1 MSIAIR
7 ILSILP
13 LRVLYAIASF
23 VLYPLLYYV
32 VHYRRSMVMSNIRY
46 CFPEMS
52 EAACKQMARQ
62 FYHHFADLCVEIIHA
77 YRMSDEELRERVVF
91 EGLDEAQAAFLQ
103 QKGGVFMLGHM
114 GCWEWMADVAK
125 RLDRNRIHTN
135 VIYLKLDNKSADC
148 IMMQI
153 REKRGCTPIEMH
165 KLLREAVRLR
175 KESSKAEVYCM
186 LADQKPSWRSLQ
198 FYTDFFGHNTPFLT
212 GSEKIA
218 RKFAYPVYYAD
229 ITMPSRGH
237 YNIRLLPITTNA
249 QCCEEGF
256 VSREYVKLLE
266 ANIIKQ
272 PSIWLWS
279 HNRFKWNND
288 K

>member
-46 CFPEMS
+46 CFPEKS

-198 FYTDFFGHNTPFLT
+198 FYTDFFGHNTPFLI

>member
-7 ILSILP
+7 ILSVLP

-46 CFPEMS
+46 CFPEKS

-125 RLDRNRIHTN
+125 RLDRNRIHSN

>member
-7 ILSILP
+7 ILSVLP

-46 CFPEMS
+46 CFPEKS

-77 YRMSDEELRERVVF
+77 YRISDEELRERVVF

-114 GCWEWMADVAK
+114 GCWEWMADVGK

>member
-7 ILSILP
+7 ILSVLP

-77 YRMSDEELRERVVF
+77 YRISDEELRERVVF

-125 RLDRNRIHTN
+125 RVDRNRIHTN

>member
-1 MSIAIR
+1 
-7 ILSILP
+7 
-13 LRVLYAIASF
+13 
-23 VLYPLLYYV
+23 
-32 VHYRRSMVMSNIRY
+32 MSNIRY
-46 CFPEMS
+46 CFPEKS

-256 VSREYVKLLE
+256 VSREYVRLLE
-266 ANIIKQ
+266 ANIRKQ

-288 K
+288 KWLILSFPPTKSSVNQ

>member
-7 ILSILP
+7 ILSVLP

-46 CFPEMS
+46 CFPEKT

-77 YRMSDEELRERVVF
+77 YRISDEELRERVVF

-125 RLDRNRIHTN
+125 RVDRNRIHTN

>member
-7 ILSILP
+7 ILSVLP

-46 CFPEMS
+46 CFPEKS
-52 EAACKQMARQ
+52 KAACKQMARQ

>member
-7 ILSILP
+7 ILSVLP

-46 CFPEMS
+46 CFPEKS

-125 RLDRNRIHTN
+125 RVDRNRIHTN

-237 YNIRLLPITTNA
+237 YSIRLLPITTNA
-249 QCCEEGF
+249 LCCEEGF

>member
-7 ILSILP
+7 ILSVLP

-46 CFPEMS
+46 CFPEKS
-52 EAACKQMARQ
+52 ESACKQMARQ

-279 HNRFKWNND
+279 HNRFKGNND

>member
-1 MSIAIR
+1 MSFAIR
-7 ILSILP
+7 ILSLLP
-13 LRVLYAIASF
+13 LRVLYAMASY

-77 YRMSDEELRERVVF
+77 YRISDEELRERVVF

-125 RLDRNRIHTN
+125 RVDRNRIHTN

-198 FYTDFFGHNTPFLT
+198 FYTDFIGHNTPFLT

>member
-46 CFPEMS
+46 CFPEKS

-125 RLDRNRIHTN
+125 RVDRNRIHTN

>member
-7 ILSILP
+7 ILSVLP

-77 YRMSDEELRERVVF
+77 YRISDEELRERVVF

>member
-46 CFPEMS
+46 CFPEKS

>member
-7 ILSILP
+7 ILSVLP

-46 CFPEMS
+46 CFPEKS

-103 QKGGVFMLGHM
+103 QKGGVFMLGHL

>member
-1 MSIAIR
+1 MSFAIR
-7 ILSILP
+7 ILSLLP
-13 LRVLYAIASF
+13 LRVLYAMASY

-32 VHYRRSMVMSNIRY
+32 VHYRRSMVLSNLRY
-46 CFPEMS
+46 CYPEKS
-52 EAACKQMARQ
+52 EAACKQMAKQ
-62 FYHHFADLCVEIIHA
+62 FYHWFADLCVEIIHA

-91 EGLDEAQAAFLQ
+91 EGLDEVQTAFIKQ
-103 QKGGVFMLGHM
+103 RGGVFMLGHI
-114 GCWEWMADVAK
+114 GCWEWIADAAK
-125 RLDRNRIHTN
+125 RMDRSRIHTN
-135 VIYLKLDNKSADC
+135 VIYLKLDNPSADR

-153 REKRGCTPIEMH
+153 RQQRGCTPIEMH

-175 KESSKAEVYCM
+175 KESSKAEVYSM

-237 YNIRLLPITTNA
+237 YHVQFIPITANA
-249 QCCEEGF
+249 QLSEEGF
-256 VSREYVKLLE
+256 VSREYVRLLE
-266 ANIIKQ
+266 ANIRKQ

>member
-7 ILSILP
+7 ILSVLP

-46 CFPEMS
+46 CFPEKS
-52 EAACKQMARQ
+52 KAACKQMARQ

-77 YRMSDEELRERVVF
+77 YRISDEELRERVVF

>member
-77 YRMSDEELRERVVF
+77 YRISDEELRERVVF

>member
-1 MSIAIR
+1 MSIAMR
-7 ILSILP
+7 ILSVLP

-46 CFPEMS
+46 CFPEKS

>member
-7 ILSILP
+7 ILSVLP

-46 CFPEMS
+46 CFPEKS

-77 YRMSDEELRERVVF
+77 YRISDEELRERVVF

-125 RLDRNRIHTN
+125 RVDRNRIHTN

>member
-7 ILSILP
+7 ILSVLP

-46 CFPEMS
+46 CFPEKS

-77 YRMSDEELRERVVF
+77 YRMSVEELRERVVF

-125 RLDRNRIHTN
+125 RVDRNRIHTN

>member
-7 ILSILP
+7 ILSVLP

>member
-7 ILSILP
+7 ILSVLP

-46 CFPEMS
+46 CFPEKS

-125 RLDRNRIHTN
+125 RVDRNRIHTN

-153 REKRGCTPIEMH
+153 REKRGCTPIDMH
-165 KLLREAVRLR
+165 KILREAVRLR

>member
-7 ILSILP
+7 ILSVLP

-46 CFPEMS
+46 CFPEKT

-135 VIYLKLDNKSADC
+135 VIYLKLGNKSADC

-153 REKRGCTPIEMH
+153 RAKRGCTPI
-165 KLLREAVRLR
+165 
-175 KESSKAEVYCM
+175 
-186 LADQKPSWRSLQ
+186 
-198 FYTDFFGHNTPFLT
+198 
-212 GSEKIA
+212 
-218 RKFAYPVYYAD
+218 
-229 ITMPSRGH
+229 
-237 YNIRLLPITTNA
+237 
-249 QCCEEGF
+249 
-256 VSREYVKLLE
+256 
-266 ANIIKQ
+266 
-272 PSIWLWS
+272 
-279 HNRFKWNND
+279 
-288 K
+288 

>member
-7 ILSILP
+7 ILSVLP

-46 CFPEMS
+46 CFPEKS

-77 YRMSDEELRERVVF
+77 YRISDEELRERVVF

-237 YNIRLLPITTNA
+237 YIIRLLPITTNA

>member
-7 ILSILP
+7 ILSVLP

-77 YRMSDEELRERVVF
+77 YRISDEELRERVVF

-125 RLDRNRIHTN
+125 RVDRNRIHTN

-279 HNRFKWNND
+279 HNRFTWNND

>member
-7 ILSILP
+7 ILSVLP

-46 CFPEMS
+46 CFPEKS

-77 YRMSDEELRERVVF
+77 YRISDEELRERVVF

-125 RLDRNRIHTN
+125 RVDRNRIHTN

-237 YNIRLLPITTNA
+237 YNVRLLPITTIA

>member
-7 ILSILP
+7 ILSVLP
-13 LRVLYAIASF
+13 LRVLYAIASL

-46 CFPEMS
+46 CFPEKS

>member
-7 ILSILP
+7 ILSVLP

-46 CFPEMS
+46 CFPEKS

-77 YRMSDEELRERVVF
+77 YRISDEELRERVVF

-186 LADQKPSWRSLQ
+186 LADQTPSWRRLQ

>member
-7 ILSILP
+7 ILSVLP

-46 CFPEMS
+46 CFPEKS

-77 YRMSDEELRERVVF
+77 YRMSDEGLRERVVF

>member
-7 ILSILP
+7 ILSVLP

-46 CFPEMS
+46 CFPEKS

-125 RLDRNRIHTN
+125 RVDRNLIHTN

>member
-7 ILSILP
+7 ILSVLP

-46 CFPEMS
+46 CFPEKT

-165 KLLREAVRLR
+165 KILREAVRLR

>member
-7 ILSILP
+7 ILSVLP

-46 CFPEMS
+46 CFPEKS

-237 YNIRLLPITTNA
+237 YSIRLLPITTNA
-249 QCCEEGF
+249 LCCEEGF

>member
-7 ILSILP
+7 ILSVLP

-46 CFPEMS
+46 CFPEKT

-77 YRMSDEELRERVVF
+77 YRMSDEELRDRVVF

>member
-7 ILSILP
+7 ILSVLP

-46 CFPEMS
+46 CFPEKS

-77 YRMSDEELRERVVF
+77 YRISDEELRERVVF

-125 RLDRNRIHTN
+125 RLDRNLIHTN

>member
-1 MSIAIR
+1 
-7 ILSILP
+7 
-13 LRVLYAIASF
+13 
-23 VLYPLLYYV
+23 
-32 VHYRRSMVMSNIRY
+32 
-46 CFPEMS
+46 
-52 EAACKQMARQ
+52 MARQ

-125 RLDRNRIHTN
+125 RVDRNRIHTN

>member
-7 ILSILP
+7 ILSVLP

-46 CFPEMS
+46 CFPEKS

-125 RLDRNRIHTN
+125 RVDRNRIHTN

>member
-7 ILSILP
+7 ILSVLP

-46 CFPEMS
+46 CFPEKS

-77 YRMSDEELRERVVF
+77 YRISDEELRERVVF

>member
-7 ILSILP
+7 ILSVLP

-77 YRMSDEELRERVVF
+77 YRISDEELRERAVF

>member
-7 ILSILP
+7 ILSVLP

-46 CFPEMS
+46 CFPEKS

-77 YRMSDEELRERVVF
+77 YRMSDEELRDRVVF

-125 RLDRNRIHTN
+125 RVDRNRIHTN

>member
-7 ILSILP
+7 ILSVLP

-46 CFPEMS
+46 CFPEKS

-125 RLDRNRIHTN
+125 RLDRNLIHTN